1 MDYIVPDKAYRV
13 IKWGVLIVLP
23 AAATLVGAV
32 GSAWG
37 ADPSTLNAVTT
48 TITAVSAFGG
58 AVLGVSAATAA
69 RKGEPD
75 A

>member
-1 MDYIVPDKAYRV
+1 MDYIIPDKAYRA

-32 GSAWG
+32 GAAWG
-37 ADPSTLNAVTT
+37 ADPSTLQAVTT

-58 AVLGVSAATAA
+58 AVLGVSAATA
-69 RKGEPD
+69 KKVE
-75 A
+75 

>member
-1 MDYIVPDKAYRV
+1 MDYILPDKAYRV

-37 ADPSTLNAVTT
+37 ADAGLLNAVST

-58 AVLGVSAATAA
+58 AVLGVSAATATK
-69 RKGEPD
+69 RGE
-75 A
+75 